1 MKTLAMQVKVKENI
15 QCHVQLMRAL
25 ENTLQ
30 LTPDEF
36 ARLVQFAPLLLNYAH
51 VVSDDTVMVNHV
63 VGFRRW
69 ETMDGRVYFDRFM
82 ITPKGGVDLGTTPQ
96 HLLA

>member
-1 MKTLAMQVKVKENI
+1 MKTLTMQVRENEL
-15 QCHVQLMRAL
+15 QCHVQLICDL

-30 LTPDEF
+30 LSPREF

-51 VVSDDTVMVNHV
+51 VVNEDTIMVNHV

-69 ETMDGRVYFDRFM
+69 ETSDGSTYFDRFM
-82 ITPKGGVDLGTTPQ
+82 LTPKGSVDLGTTPQ
-96 HLLA
+96 HLLS